1 MCSLFLS
8 DPPAMITPW
17 TRTSWKTLITDGVSI
32 ERIAERFDL
41 HPSMVGYWL
50 EKHGLSAA
58 HAAKH
63 RARGGIARK
72 ELERLIA
79 GGGTVRSMAG
89 DLGVSVA
96 TVRHWLRRYGLE
108 TRATAARKHAS
119 AARANGQRTIT
130 RVCRVHGPTR
140 FILYTGGTYR
150 CARCRQAAVTRRRRA
165 VREMIVKEA
174 GGRCLLCG
182 YDEYVGA
189 LQFHHLD
196 PAQKK
201 FGLSGRGL
209 TRSLER
215 MRAEAQ
221 KCVLLCA
228 NCHAAVEA
236 GVRTLPLEF
245 AAPLKGAPRVSDDPG

>member
-1 MCSLFLS
+1 MDKDVLE
-8 DPPAMITPW
+8 A
-17 TRTSWKTLITDGVSI
+17 LITDGISI
-32 ERIAERFDL
+32 ERIAKRL
-41 HPSMVGYWL
+41 AVHPSTVGYWVRR
-50 EKHGLSAA
+50 HGLTAA
-58 HAAKH
+58 NAARH
-63 RARGGIARK
+63 RARGGISR
-72 ELERLIA
+72 ERLEHLIG
-79 GGGTVRSMAG
+79 GGGTHRSIAG

-96 TVRHWLRRYGLE
+96 TVRHWLKRYDME
-108 TRATAARKHAS
+108 TQATEARKRAA
-119 AARANGQRTIT
+119 AARARGDRTIT
-130 RVCRVHGPTR
+130 RVCQLHGTTH
-140 FILYTGGTYR
+140 FILHTDGTYR
-150 CARCRQAAVTRRRRA
+150 CGRCRRAAVMRRRRV

-215 MRAEAQ
+215 LRAEAQ

-245 AAPLKGAPRVSDDPG
+245 ATPLKGGPRVSDDPG

>member
-1 MCSLFLS
+1 MDKDVLE
-8 DPPAMITPW
+8 A
-17 TRTSWKTLITDGVSI
+17 LITDGMSI
-32 ERIAERFDL
+32 ERIAKRFAV
-41 HPSMVGYWL
+41 HPSTVGYWL
-50 EKHGLSAA
+50 QTHGLTAA
-58 HAAKH
+58 SAAKH
-63 RARGGIARK
+63 RARGGISRE
-72 ELERLIA
+72 ELERLI
-79 GGGTVRSMAG
+79 GEGGTLRSISG
-89 DLGVSVA
+89 DLGVGLA

-108 TRATAARKHAS
+108 TRATAARKHAN
-119 AARANGQRTIT
+119 AARADGERAIT

-140 FILYTGGTYR
+140 FTLYTGGTYR
-150 CARCRQAAVTRRRRA
+150 CARCRGAAVMRRRRA
-165 VREMIVKEA
+165 VRERIVKEA
-174 GGRCLLCG
+174 GGRCVLCG
-182 YDEYVGA
+182 YDEYLGA

-215 MRAEAQ
+215 LREEAR

-228 NCHAAVEA
+228 NCHAAVEG

>member
-1 MCSLFLS
+1 MDKDVLQALVMDGLSL
-8 DPPAMITPW
+8 
-17 TRTSWKTLITDGVSI
+17 
-32 ERIAERFDL
+32 ERIAKRFGV
-41 HPSMVGYWL
+41 HPSTVGYWL
-50 EKHGLSAA
+50 RKHGLTAA

-63 RARGGIARK
+63 GARGGVSRE

-79 GGGTVRSMAG
+79 EGATLRSIAG
-89 DLGVSVA
+89 ELGVSVA
-96 TVRHWLRRYGLE
+96 TVRHWLSRHGLE
-108 TRATAARKHAS
+108 TDATAARRHAS
-119 AARANGQRTIT
+119 AARAKGERAIT
-130 RVCRVHGPTR
+130 RVCALHGPTR
-140 FILYTGGTYR
+140 FVLHSGGTYR
-150 CARCRQAAVTRRRRA
+150 CAQCRRAAVMRRRRL

-174 GGRCLLCG
+174 GGKCLLCG

-215 MRAEAQ
+215 LRLEAQ

-236 GVRTLPLEF
+236 GVRILPLEF
-245 AAPLKGAPRVSDDPG
+245 ATPLKGAPRVSDDPG